1 MSYHHCLIHILIFG
15 CVIFQHTSG
24 VARVTKSTNENLRDP
39 GIYIVHFEDTT
50 TDLQQHHFA
59 KQLVKRFNKR
69 KKFEATIIAQ
79 YPNIK
84 CLTSRLSKKAL
95 NWVRMFMHTIAL

>member
-1 MSYHHCLIHILIFG
+1 MRCHQCLIYILIFG

-50 TDLQQHHFA
+50 TDLQQHNFA
-59 KQLVKRFNKR
+59 KQLIKKFNER
-69 KKFEATIIAQ
+69 AKFEATIIAE

-95 NWVRMFMHTIAL
+95 NWVRIFVHTIAI